1 MDLCFV
7 DVETTG
13 LDPVRHELLELAAV
27 RVDRHTL
34 APLDHVSVKVR
45 PKRLADADPKALE
58 INGYSDD
65 AWRDAV
71 SLGAGLRRVA
81 PLLEGALV
89 AGHNVGFDWA
99 FLARGFLVAGMPIP
113 EVDYHRLD
121 TASLAWPLFASAE
134 TDSLSLDAVCKALG
148 LNRPSPHRA
157 LADAMASLEVARKL
171 RDRALVG
178 RRVANLVADEQ
189 PIVEALL
196 DRIEG
201 GRDEYGPWTVD
212 DGRDYRAEAFAEVI
226 DGLHYCAAELVR
238 LGRPRVPR
246 IRRRRVYVCHPYR
259 DAADV
264 TMAANVARVTA
275 LCRTLTEDGFA
286 PIAPQLY
293 LPAFLDEA
301 TQRDEALALC
311 LELLDA
317 CDELRVYG
325 ERISEGM
332 RLEIEHAEAR
342 GIPVRFAQPGG
353 DP

>member
-13 LDPVRHELLELAAV
+13 LDPVRHELIELAAV

-34 APLDHVSVKVR
+34 EPLDHVSVKVR
-45 PKRLADADPKALE
+45 PERLADADPRALE
-58 INGYSDD
+58 VNGYSDD

-99 FLARGFLVAGMPIP
+99 FLARGFIVAGTPIP

-148 LNRPSPHRA
+148 LHRPTPHRA

-189 PIVEALL
+189 PIVEALF

-246 IRRRRVYVCHPYR
+246 IRRRRIYVCHPYR
-259 DAADV
+259 DAPE
-264 TMAANVARVTA
+264 ANVARVTA

-301 TQRDEALALC
+301 TQRDEALTLC

-342 GIPVRFAQPGG
+342 GIPVRFAQPGD

>member
-1 MDLCFV
+1 MELVFI

-13 LDPVRHELLELAAV
+13 LDPERHELIELGAV
-27 RVDRHTL
+27 RVDPHSL
-34 APLDHVSVKVR
+34 EPLDHLSVKVR
-45 PKRLADADPKALE
+45 PERLDDADPRALE
-58 INGYSDD
+58 VNGYSDES
-65 AWRDAV
+65 WRDAV
-71 SLGAGLRRVA
+71 SLPVALERLA
-81 PLLEGALV
+81 PLLDGALV
-89 AGHNVGFDWA
+89 AGHNVDFDWA
-99 FLARGFLVAGMPIP
+99 FLVRGFLAAGVPLP

-134 TDSLSLDAVCKALG
+134 TDSLSLDAVCDALG
-148 LNRPSPHRA
+148 LSRPTPHRA
-157 LADAMASLEVARKL
+157 LADAMAALDVARAL

-178 RRVANLVADEQ
+178 RRVTRLVADER
-189 PIVEALL
+189 PIVDALL

-201 GRDEYGPWTVD
+201 GRDAYGPWKVD

-246 IRRRRVYVCHPYR
+246 VRRRRVYVCHPYR
-259 DAADV
+259 GTPGASV
-264 TMAANVARVTA
+264 EANVARVA
-275 LCRTLTEDGFA
+275 GLCRTLTEDGLA

-311 LELLDA
+311 LELVDL
-317 CDELRVYG
+317 CDEVRVYG

-342 GIPVRFAQPGG
+342 GIPVRFAPLGG
-353 DP
+353 EA